1 MSKNKKPKAKQ
12 QLLSPENY
20 LRQKAKNLPIYECLV
35 NENWKEEGLVHVHI
49 ARQHSNGNITHAFY
63 LVDLYC
69 LGVKNSGFRFND
81 SISEYEELR
90 ERIDEKEN
98 FVECSYALAHN
109 IVYAGW
115 IYGEE
120 LGFKQHKEFISIT
133 QFMLEDDSDE
143 IELIEIEC
151 GKDGKPFLISSNFM
165 LSTEFNKHRKHL
177 EAKFGEDGF
186 EWADESN
193 DYHEENEYEYEYED
207 EDEDEE
213 IKKEI
218 ESYTDYFLSLTAEE
232 RRKEFEVY
240 FESIRSIVDD
250 DYVGNDFIKLSVLTD
265 IITLKDIYD
274 EEEALKLQTLWK
286 DELNIEVTE
295 EPFTIESLGLNEK
308 QKLTNELIK
317 DIEFILF
324 DIEEELEDESE
335 DIADD
340 ELQRIYNE
348 KSTNAINNALIK
360 YGDMP
365 YLNFLYLNLIGNDD
379 EKLKTKLMECLGK
392 YPDYPIF
399 KILYHIHVDSKVD
412 AENEFLLINNIFNG
426 RKMIVKEEM
435 NMYQTYKAGFLS
447 KNISNN
453 IMQLVVGKEMLGKNG
468 LDVEMKEKLMPIYSI
483 TTIMSLKNIF
493 DNQKHIAF

>member
-12 QLLSPENY
+12 PLLSPENY
-20 LRQKAKNLPIYECLV
+20 LRQKAKSLPIYECLV
-35 NENWKEEGLVHVHI
+35 NENWEKEGLVHVHI

-120 LGFKQHKEFISIT
+120 LGFKQHKEFLSIT

-151 GKDGKPFLISSNFM
+151 GKNGKPFLISSNFM

-177 EAKFGEDGF
+177 EAKFGENGF

-193 DYHEENEYEYEYED
+193 EEYEENEN
-207 EDEDEE
+207 EE
-213 IKKEI
+213 RKNEI
-218 ESYTDYFLSLTAEE
+218 NSYTDYFLSLTAKE
-232 RRKEFEVY
+232 RRNEFEVY
-240 FESIRSIVDD
+240 YESIRSIGDD

-265 IITLKDIYD
+265 IITLTDIYD

-295 EPFTIESLGLNEK
+295 EPFTVESLGLNEK

-324 DIEEELEDESE
+324 DIEEELEDEAENNDE

-340 ELQRIYNE
+340 ELQRIYIE

-365 YLNFLYLNLIGNDD
+365 YLNFLYLNLIGNDV

-399 KILYHIHVDSKVD
+399 KMLYHIHVDSKVD
-412 AENEFLLINNIFNG
+412 AENEFLLINDIFNG

-435 NMYQTYKAGFLS
+435 NMYQTYKADFLS

-468 LDVEMKEKLMPIYSI
+468 LDIEMIEKLMPIYSI
-483 TTIMSLKNIF
+483 TTIMCLRNIF